1 MDNLVGNVVLG
12 FAVSGATATATYALV
27 CSLAGG
33 TGLGFMSALR
43 LGIGRIAGRWPVIL
57 TVGASVALGFLL
69 AVALLPARS
78 VDPAIAQACQR
89 AVTTLLTTRDPV
101 DLERSRI
108 LVSELGCSIRNA
120 LAQGGQATDPGQPAL

>member
-1 MDNLVGNVVLG
+1 MDNLVGNVALG
-12 FAVSGATATATYALV
+12 FAVFGTTATATYALA

-33 TGLGFMSALR
+33 TGLGLMSVLR
-43 LGIGRIAGRWPVIL
+43 LGIARIAGRGPAIL
-57 TVGASVALGFLL
+57 TVGTSVALGFLL

-89 AVTTLLTTRDPV
+89 AVTTLLTTHDPV

-108 LVSELGCSIRNA
+108 LVGELGCSVRDA
-120 LAQGGQATDPGQPAL
+120 LAQGGQATDPGRPAL